1 LGGEGFGR
9 GASRF
14 FSDAVFAIAITLLA
28 LGIRLPEIDDVTNGK
43 LAGALLG
50 VLPEFFGFVISFWII
65 SMYWLVH
72 HRIFGYIR
80 AYDRRLMVINLLFLV
95 WIVLM
100 PLSASLWVGAGRA
113 RSRWTSIFR
122 T

>member
-65 SMYWLVH
+65 SMT
-72 HRIFGYIR
+72 
-80 AYDRRLMVINLLFLV
+80 DSST
-95 WIVLM
+95 IVF
-100 PLSASLWVGAGRA
+100 SA
-113 RSRWTSIFR
+113 TSGPTIGG
-122 T
+122 